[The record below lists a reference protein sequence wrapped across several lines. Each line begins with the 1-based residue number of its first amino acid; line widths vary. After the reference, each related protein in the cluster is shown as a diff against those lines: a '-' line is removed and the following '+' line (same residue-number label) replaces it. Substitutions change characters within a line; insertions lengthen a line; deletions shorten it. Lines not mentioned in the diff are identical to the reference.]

1 MRFGIPLCGPL
12 RSILLWSGPLWPY
25 GMKSGFAEKH
35 FFKLRKNVFFAHAW
49 TASNPPKIYMWIDL
63 GTWNIVFPNNLKKTQ
78 TSPALQ
84 KKIRLYFVFSE
95 LLLWNSDKPVFAKNT
110 IFQALKNVVS
120 ALPLWNSEKPGFAK
134 KKQALKHCFL
144 MFSYIFFRM
153 SLVKS
158 ANSTSL
164 PRFSSLQIAQSIQYI
179 TIHK

>member
-1 MRFGIPLCGPL
+1 MRFAIPLCGSFFC
-12 RSILLWSGPLWPY
+12 RVTPY
-25 GMKSGFAEKH
+25 GFMGWNRALQKNIFSSSEKM
-35 FFKLRKNVFFAHAW
+35 FFFAHAW

-84 KKIRLYFVFSE
+84 KK
-95 LLLWNSDKPVFAKNT
+95 N
-110 IFQALKNVVS
+110 QALFCFFGT
-120 ALPLWNSEKPGFAK
+120 ALVKLRQARLCQKHNFSGSKKCCFGTALVKLRKARLCK

-144 MFSYIFFRM
+144 MFSYILFRM

>member
-1 MRFGIPLCGPL
+1 MRFAIPLCGSFFC
-12 RSILLWSGPLWPY
+12 RVTPY
-25 GMKSGFAEKH
+25 GFMGWNRALQKNIFSSSEKM
-35 FFKLRKNVFFAHAW
+35 FFFAHAW

-134 KKQALKHCFL
+134 KTGSKTLFFNVFL
-144 MFSYIFFRM
+144 YFISYVSCQICQ
-153 SLVKS
+153 LHLL
-158 ANSTSL
+158 TSL
-164 PRFSSLQIAQSIQYI
+164 
-179 TIHK
+179 